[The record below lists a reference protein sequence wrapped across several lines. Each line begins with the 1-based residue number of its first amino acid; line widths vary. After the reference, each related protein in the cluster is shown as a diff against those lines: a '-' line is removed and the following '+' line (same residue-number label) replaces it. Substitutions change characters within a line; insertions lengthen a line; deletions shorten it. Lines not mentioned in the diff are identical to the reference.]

1 MAFNS
6 KAQEAERY
14 MDLCKFKTSHSYIV
28 RPHLKTT
35 NIKTKQNNNHQG
47 VRLER
52 WLSVVK
58 STGFSS
64 RKVRFYS
71 QYLHGGSKRKTF
83 SLNFYLFC
91 VCVCTCTCTCII
103 LQWDMW

>member
-1 MAFNS
+1 
-6 KAQEAERY
+6 

-52 WLSVVK
+52 CYLKVVRSVNDEHKMGLS
-58 STGFSS
+58 SG
-64 RKVRFYS
+64 
-71 QYLHGGSKRKTF
+71 QENLG
-83 SLNFYLFC
+83 C
-91 VCVCTCTCTCII
+91 
-103 LQWDMW
+103 LQEPHPLTL

>member
-58 STGFSS
+58 STDSPAPY
-64 RKVRFYS
+64 V
-71 QYLHGGSKRKTF
+71 LLSKHQMLLE
-83 SLNFYLFC
+83 SGE
-91 VCVCTCTCTCII
+91 VC
-103 LQWDMW
+103 Q